1 MEGRLV
7 LVRSFGS
14 VPEGFLA
21 RARLEAEGIPVLAK
35 GGDGPYRMGPVHL
48 FVPEDLEVQ
57 ARLVLESP
65 DVEVTDADLEAES
78 AADDPAGDPA
88 D

>member
-7 LVRSFGS
+7 LAGSFGS

-21 RARLEAEGIPVLAK
+21 KGRLEAEGIPVLSK

-48 FVPEDLEVQ
+48 FVPEELEVQ
-57 ARLVLESP
+57 ARLILET
-65 DVEVTDADLEAES
+65 VEDGV
-78 AADDPAGDPA
+78 GDPA
-88 D
+88 EDQAD